1 MLKIENFNKL
11 MAQKGITLVT
21 PHRRWLIDSIHE
33 SIDSYL
39 IRIVEQSNASNNIL
53 FILERDIYNGKYAL
67 RNNRDLQYR
76 FVSKNQITYMAEFLS
91 ELKDEAWRFN

>member
-1 MLKIENFNKL
+1 MLTIKNFDKL
-11 MAQKGITLVT
+11 MSQKGLTLVT
-21 PHRRWLIDSIHE
+21 PKRRWALDSIHE

-39 IRIVEQSNASNNIL
+39 IRIVEQSNASNNVL

-76 FVSKNQITYMAEFLS
+76 FVSKNQIEYMAEFIS